1 MEMSTVVVY
10 ALIGF
15 TALALGVFVFLLFPE
30 RRSTADPNVVEHPTL
45 GPVQQGS
52 IGASLVAATPRGYIV
67 WIEKQL
73 IYAGRPSGWSLNGVV
88 VWKLVLGIA
97 GVIVGSVFAL
107 NGGMQPWKV
116 LLGIAGAVFL
126 FFLPDVLLNSRAH
139 DRQHAIQLAL
149 PDILDQ
155 MTIAVE
161 AGLGFDAAMAKAA
174 RNGKGPLAEELIRVL
189 QDMSI
194 GRTRRDSFME
204 LERRTNVEDLR
215 RFIRAV
221 IQADQYGVSIG
232 DVLRV
237 QSGEMRLKRKQ
248 RAEEQAMKVGV
259 KILFPLVFCL
269 LPVLFIV
276 LLTPAA
282 INMMTSFGGGVGG
295 IGN

>member
-1 MEMSTVVVY
+1 MEISTVLVY
-10 ALIGF
+10 VLIGV
-15 TALALGVFVFLLFPE
+15 TAIAFGVFVFLLFPE
-30 RRSTADPNVVEHPTL
+30 RRPATDPAVEEHPTL

-52 IGASLVAATPRGYIV
+52 ISASLISAAPSGYIA
-67 WIEKQL
+67 WLERQL
-73 IYAGRPSGWSLNGVV
+73 VFAGRPSGWSLNGIV
-88 VWKLVLGIA
+88 VWKIVLGA
-97 GVIVGSVFAL
+97 LGIVFGSMFAL

-116 LLGIAGAVFL
+116 LLGIAAAILL
-126 FFLPDVLLNSRAH
+126 FFLPDVMINSRAH
-139 DRQHAIQLAL
+139 DRQKAMQLAL
-149 PDILDQ
+149 PDVLDQ

-237 QSGEMRLKRKQ
+237 QSSEMRLKRKQ
-248 RAEEQAMKVGV
+248 RAEEQAMKVSV

-282 INMMTSFGGGVGG
+282 INMMSSFGSGIGGVA
-295 IGN
+295 N